1 MRAIRGVS
9 WKRLDGISPG
19 IGFIAQEVQSVF
31 PDNVFVTG
39 NRELD
44 DGTVIKDVLSPDTA
58 GVAAALHHEAILA
71 LMAQIDA
78 LTARV
83 AELET
88 KIRGTS
94 GRIINALFSAK
105 N

>member
-1 MRAIRGVS
+1 LRTPGENGAIRGVS
-9 WKRLDGISPG
+9 WKRLDGIYG

-58 GVAAALHHEAILA
+58 VLQQRCIMRRFWL
-71 LMAQIDA
+71 
-78 LTARV
+78 
-83 AELET
+83 
-88 KIRGTS
+88 
-94 GRIINALFSAK
+94 
-105 N
+105 